1 MRTVKLSFCIPV
13 ISLIILSGCSKPSN
27 IQISYDT
34 LTPCP
39 DSPNCV
45 SSLEETPRH
54 KVDPFQIHS
63 SGKESLNV
71 LKKIIK
77 SMQRTEILWER
88 GNSLYAV
95 FRTRLGFIDD
105 VQFLADEKA
114 GIIHVRS
121 ASRIGYWDLGA
132 NRKRIENIRKEYHA
146 LLQTSH

>member
-1 MRTVKLSFCIPV
+1 VIASFCIPV
-13 ISLIILSGCSKPSN
+13 IFLFVLSGCSKSSH
-27 IQISYDT
+27 ILLSYDR

-71 LKKIIK
+71 LKKIIQ
-77 SMQRTEILWER
+77 SMQRTEILWVSE
-88 GNSLYAV
+88 NSLYTI

-114 GIIHVRS
+114 GVIHVRS
-121 ASRIGYWDLGA
+121 ASRIGYWDLGV

-146 LLQTSH
+146 LLQKSH

>member
-1 MRTVKLSFCIPV
+1 
-13 ISLIILSGCSKPSN
+13 
-27 IQISYDT
+27 
-34 LTPCP
+34 
-39 DSPNCV
+39 
-45 SSLEETPRH
+45 
-54 KVDPFQIHS
+54 
-63 SGKESLNV
+63 
-71 LKKIIK
+71 
-77 SMQRTEILWER
+77 MQRTEILWER

-114 GIIHVRS
+114 GVIHVRS